1 VRRALA
7 PRRSLAGEQGSAVV
21 LTLVLLAT
29 LTSGSVIWMTREL
42 SSTVA
47 ARTLAMEVAHQ
58 SARAGAQQLDEG
70 ALRTRGEVRV
80 DARAAEEAVVAEVA
94 SARQSLV
101 AGDPFTLELVG
112 VAVDGARVTTEIEVR
127 GAGAPVTVSGRAW
140 AMGEGDR

>member
-58 SARAGAQQLDEG
+58 SARAGAQQLDES

-80 DARAAEEAVVAEVA
+80 DVRAAEEAVVAEVA
-94 SARQSLV
+94 SARQSLD

-112 VAVDGARVTTEIEVR
+112 LAVDGARVTTEIEVR

-140 AMGEGDR
+140 AMAEGDR

>member
-1 VRRALA
+1 MRAVA
-7 PRRSLAGEQGSAVV
+7 PPRLLAGEQGAAVV

>member
-1 VRRALA
+1 MRRALA

-127 GAGAPVTVSGRAW
+127 GAGAPVTVTGRAW
-140 AMGEGDR
+140 VLAEGDR

>member
-1 VRRALA
+1 MRAVA
-7 PRRSLAGEQGSAVV
+7 PPRLLAGEQGAAVV

-80 DARAAEEAVVAEVA
+80 DVRAAEEAVVAEVT
-94 SARQSLV
+94 SARESLD

-112 VAVDGARVTTEIEVR
+112 LAVDGARVTTEIEVR
-127 GAGAPVTVSGRAW
+127 GAGAPVTVTGRAW
-140 AMGEGDR
+140 VLAEGDR

>member
-47 ARTLAMEVAHQ
+47 ARTLALEVATSQRGPGLSNSTRVRCEHGERFE
-58 SARAGAQQLDEG
+58 SMCGLPRRRSSRK
-70 ALRTRGEVRV
+70 LRRLASRSTRVT
-80 DARAAEEAVVAEVA
+80 
-94 SARQSLV
+94 
-101 AGDPFTLELVG
+101 PFTLELVG

>member
-1 VRRALA
+1 MRTSQH
-7 PRRSLAGEQGSAVV
+7 RRSFSGDRGSAVV

-58 SARAGAQQLDEG
+58 AARVGAQQLDEG
-70 ALRTRGEVRV
+70 VLRSRGEVVV
-80 DARAAEEAVVAEVA
+80 DARAAEEAVLAELD
-94 SARQSLV
+94 SAGGSLGD
-101 AGDPFTLELVG
+101 GDPFTLMLVG
-112 VAVDGARVTTEIEVR
+112 LEVDGAQVTTEVEVR
-127 GAGAPVTVSGRAW
+127 GAGAPVTVTGRAW

>member
-1 VRRALA
+1 MRTSQH
-7 PRRSLAGEQGSAVV
+7 RRSFSGDGGSAVV

-58 SARAGAQQLDEG
+58 SARVGAQQLDED
-70 ALRTRGEVRV
+70 ALRARGEVVV
-80 DARAAEEAVVAEVA
+80 DARAAEEAVLAELD
-94 SARQSLV
+94 SARGSLGD
-101 AGDPFTLELVG
+101 GDPFTLMLVG
-112 VAVDGARVTTEIEVR
+112 LEVDGAQVTTEVEVR
-127 GAGAPVTVSGRAW
+127 GAGAPVTVTGRAW